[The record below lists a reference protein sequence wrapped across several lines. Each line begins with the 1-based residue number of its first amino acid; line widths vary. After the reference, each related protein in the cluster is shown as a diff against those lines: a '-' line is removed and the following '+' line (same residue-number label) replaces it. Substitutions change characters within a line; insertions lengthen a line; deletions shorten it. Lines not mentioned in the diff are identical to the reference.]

1 MTKENS
7 YQMACAIAKILDNK
21 LAKDITILNIRNV
34 STIADYF
41 VICSADTTT
50 QVRALSGYVED
61 SIEEVFK
68 TKPKGI
74 ETDVKN
80 RWHLLDYADIIV
92 HIMHKEEREYYAIEK
107 FWSHACKINQEEW
120 EKEASELSV

>member
-1 MTKENS
+1 LTNENI
-7 YQMACAIAKILDNK
+7 YQMACATAKILDTK

-50 QVRALSGYVED
+50 QVKALFGYVED
-61 SIEEVFK
+61 TIEEVFGV
-68 TKPKGI
+68 KPKGV
-74 ETDVKN
+74 EKDLKN
-80 RWHLLDYADIIV
+80 RWHLLDYGDIIV
-92 HIMHKEEREYYAIEK
+92 HIMHKEERQYYAIEK

-120 EKEASELSV
+120 EKEAESFSL